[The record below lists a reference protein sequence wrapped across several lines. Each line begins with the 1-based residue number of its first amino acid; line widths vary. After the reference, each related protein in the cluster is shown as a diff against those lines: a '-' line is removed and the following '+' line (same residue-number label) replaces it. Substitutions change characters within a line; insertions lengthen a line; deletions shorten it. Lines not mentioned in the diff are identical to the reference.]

1 MTMRITA
8 PDPDARIDL
17 DVINLADPNLFT
29 DGDPHLVWQT
39 LRSEC
44 PVFWQSRQHGPGFWA
59 VTQWADVRRVLGDY
73 ETFTSERG
81 TAISMLGAPDPAAG
95 EMMQATDPPRHLQM
109 RKQFGAPFSPHAMPS
124 YSEQIGVFVEEIVA
138 TIGDDEVWD
147 VAKKFSRLPMAAGA
161 LLMGLPDADI
171 DPLIRLTYASLAPED
186 PNYSEGSET
195 ATLRLAH
202 SHLLQYF
209 IDRIAE
215 RRRNPTKDV
224 ISHMMAV
231 EINGRRLTDRE
242 LLVNCVSLILG
253 AVVTTS
259 HAISSTLIAI
269 ADQHQGEGRFPQSIS
284 IDTMVDEALRWSSP
298 VTHFMRHARVDTEIQ
313 GTKIKAGQA
322 VTAWIGSA
330 NRDESVFVDPYVLN
344 LYRQPNRHVAFGSGP
359 HLCLGSNLARLMLR
373 HSFQAFSAH
382 IESFELAEEPRH
394 LASNEIAGVLS
405 LPLRVKRRS

>member
-1 MTMRITA
+1 MRITA
-8 PDPDARIDL
+8 PDPDARVDL
-17 DVINLADPNLFT
+17 DAINLADPKVFT

-39 LRSEC
+39 LRAEC
-44 PVFWQSRQHGPGFWA
+44 PVFWQSRDDGPGFWA
-59 VTQWADVRRVLGDY
+59 VTQWADVRRVLGQY

-81 TAISMLGAPDPAAG
+81 TAISMLGAADPAAG

-109 RKQFGAPFSPHAMPS
+109 RKQFGVPFSPHAMPS
-124 YSEQIGVFVEEIVA
+124 YSEQIELFVAEIVSS
-138 TIGDDEVWD
+138 IGDDEVWD

-186 PNYSEGSET
+186 PNYSEGSERE
-195 ATLRLAH
+195 TLRHAH
-202 SHLLQYF
+202 SHLLEYF

-215 RRRNPTKDV
+215 RRRNPTKDA
-224 ISHMMAV
+224 IGHMMAV
-231 EINGRRLTDRE
+231 EIDGRRLTDRE

-269 ADQHQGEGRFPQSIS
+269 AGQHHGEGRFPRSMS
-284 IDTMVDEALRWSSP
+284 MDTTVEEALRWSSP
-298 VTHFMRHARVDTEIQ
+298 VTHFMRHARIDTEIQ
-313 GTKIKAGQA
+313 GTKIRAGEA

-330 NRDESVFVDPYVLN
+330 NRDENVFAGPYVLN
-344 LYRQPNRHVAFGSGP
+344 LNRQPNRHVAFGSGP
-359 HLCLGSNLARLMLR
+359 HLCLGNNLARLMLR
-373 HSFQAFSAH
+373 HSFQALSAH
-382 IESFELAEEPRH
+382 IESFELADEPRH

-405 LPLRVKRRS
+405 LPLRIKRRS